1 MTSEEISNLKS
12 IINSNLT
19 SLKTMYTLK
28 RIPFY
33 AFMILAFAFSSC
45 NSEDP
50 EEENEEEVITD
61 VTLSFTELNAS
72 GATVGSKISF
82 KASDPQ
88 GIELGSAPTI
98 ETVSLTR
105 GKTYRLEITVY
116 NAIEKEDI
124 TAEILEEADEHQFYF
139 LGTAFVGSP
148 APASI
153 VYDDPSGE
161 LIGLRTK
168 VTLSGSPASNNAVM
182 RVILRHDLNKA
193 FAGATSP
200 IFQNF
205 AQAGGETDLDINFPL
220 VIN

>member
-1 MTSEEISNLKS
+1 MTSEEISNSKS
-12 IINSNLT
+12 IINSNNLNN
-19 SLKTMYTLK
+19 MYTLK
-28 RIPFY
+28 RIPLF
-33 AFMILAFAFSSC
+33 AIAVFTFAFASC
-45 NSEDP
+45 DSEKP
-50 EEENEEEVITD
+50 TEENEEEVITD
-61 VTLSFTELNAS
+61 VTLSFTELNSA
-72 GATVGSKISF
+72 GAPVGSKISF

-98 ETVSLTR
+98 ETVTLTR
-105 GKTYRLEITVY
+105 GKTYRMEITVF
-116 NAIEKEDI
+116 NSIESEDI

-139 LGTAFVGSP
+139 LGTAFVGSS

-153 VYDDPSGE
+153 VYDDPSGD

-168 VTLSGSPASNNAVM
+168 VTLSATPASNNAVM
-182 RVILRHDLNKA
+182 RIILRHDLNKA

-205 AQAGGETDLDINFPL
+205 AQAGGESDLDINFPL